1 MSPRRGA
8 HRNGRYPLEGQ
19 KGYPTHLGDD
29 PEERYLERGRAAM
42 AAFPNQYAEYS
53 NWHGK
58 RYLKGGRA
66 AMAAFPK
73 RGRSALAAV
82 PHQEQITGRK
92 STNSLGEMVTCKSK
106 EGSAPQWLLSL
117 TTKSR

>member
-29 PEERYLERGRAAM
+29 PEERYLE
-42 AAFPNQYAEYS
+42 
-53 NWHGK
+53 
-58 RYLKGGRA
+58 GGRA

-106 EGSAPQWLLSL
+106 EGGAP
-117 TTKSR
+117 